1 MEYGM
6 TKSTSNS
13 NLKSGPLRIS
23 KQERSAKA
31 LRANLVKR
39 KSQSRTRTEI
49 GQEGSKEKQNG

>member
-1 MEYGM
+1 M

-13 NLKSGPLRIS
+13 NVKSETLRTS
-23 KQERSAKA
+23 KQERLAKA

-39 KSQSRTRTEI
+39 KSQSRTRSEI

>member
-13 NLKSGPLRIS
+13 NLKSGPLPTS

-39 KSQSRTRTEI
+39 KSQSRTRSEI
-49 GQEGSKEKQNG
+49 EQEGSKEKQNG